1 MIVIPPVKYK
11 IHLLAQTL
19 AEVVKFFSFDSAI
32 VVVALAEPKVDL
44 GGIAINDVTIVIPVD
59 IIINFSDI
67 MMEMLMMVSDH
78 WLP

>member
-1 MIVIPPVKYK
+1 MKVKS
-11 IHLLAQTL
+11 
-19 AEVVKFFSFDSAI
+19 ESAI
-32 VVVALAEPKVDL
+32 VVVALADSKVDL
-44 GGIAINDVTIVIPVD
+44 GAIAINDVTIVIPVD